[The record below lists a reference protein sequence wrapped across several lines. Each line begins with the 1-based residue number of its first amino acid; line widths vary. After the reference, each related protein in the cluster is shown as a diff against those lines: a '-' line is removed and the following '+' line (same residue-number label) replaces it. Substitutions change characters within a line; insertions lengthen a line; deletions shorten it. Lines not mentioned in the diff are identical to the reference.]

1 MGEKAI
7 LLVEDDAAVAG
18 EIVRHFLE
26 LGHAVEHVSDGEE
39 GLQRALANEY
49 AVVIL
54 DVQLPSMNGFDICRA
69 LRTAKPR
76 VQILMLTTRG
86 GEVDR
91 VLGFELGADDYLVKP
106 FSMSEL
112 LARVRSKMR
121 RAGNEKTGDE
131 TGNIKIGEL
140 ELDLERCVVLKGGQ
154 PIKLTAKEF
163 ELLSFFMQHPGRM
176 YSKYELLELVWQVDS
191 AGYEDAVVSMVRR
204 LRAKIEADSGAP
216 LYILNARGLGYSF
229 AEPSAFEASEGKS

>member
-1 MGEKAI
+1 MRPMSI
-7 LLVEDDAAVAG
+7 LLVEDDVAVAT
-18 EIVRHFLE
+18 EIKRHFQE
-26 LGHAVEHVSDGEE
+26 LGLVVEHVTDGAQ
-39 GLQRALANEY
+39 GLRQAVSNEY
-49 AVVIL
+49 ALVIL
-54 DVQLPSMNGFDICRA
+54 DVQLPSMNGFDICRE
-69 LRTAKPR
+69 LRAAKPL

-112 LARVRSKMR
+112 LARVRSKLR
-121 RAGNEKTGDE
+121 RAGNEQAGSS
-131 TGNIKIGEL
+131 TGNIKIGAL
-140 ELDLERCVVLKGGQ
+140 ELDVEKCVVLKDGQ

-204 LRAKIEADSGAP
+204 LRVKIEADPGAP

-229 AEPSAFEASEGKS
+229 AEPTAFAANEDKS